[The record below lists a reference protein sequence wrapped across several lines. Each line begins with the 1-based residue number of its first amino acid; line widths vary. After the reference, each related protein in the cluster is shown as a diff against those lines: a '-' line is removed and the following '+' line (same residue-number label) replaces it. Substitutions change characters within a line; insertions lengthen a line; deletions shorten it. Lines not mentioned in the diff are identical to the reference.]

1 MPRREKRAG
10 SSTRTGPTKRVVVRH
25 SDAASFDALRAARD
39 DWMVRERPSGADS
52 GYFTLD
58 EGPFRV
64 WERSVDEAENGDLT
78 ETTEFRLATP
88 LLAAPFGLF
97 FGWAIRKRRFQ
108 TEAPFWAP
116 PQRFDAQGAHAFTLL
131 IAATMAAAYLGT
143 LLSQTISFVADD
155 FGADRG
161 TQGLVTGMTRIGALL
176 SLLIVYLADRVG
188 RRRMLVSAGLG
199 AAVFAVI
206 AAASTNIWFFGSA
219 ELVSRGLT
227 TGLGLLI
234 GIFAAEEAPAGSR
247 AWTASILALFAGL
260 GSGMVLWLIPLAD
273 TSTGGWRILF
283 LVAALAIPV
292 ILALGRRLPESRR
305 FTTMTERKAEPAPIT
320 SDIRRRFTMLAM
332 VGFATSMFAA
342 PSSNFQN
349 EYLRDERGFSGTQI
363 SLFSTVTSTPIGIGV
378 AIFGPMADRRGR
390 RIIGAIGIL
399 AGVIFNVIRYG
410 LGGPL
415 MWIAG
420 TLSTIIGAAAIP
432 ALGVYGPEMFPTSRR
447 GLANG
452 LLTLV
457 AVVGSII
464 GLAFVG
470 EMSER
475 WSFGATF
482 AILAIVP
489 ILATAILRWYPETAQ
504 KALEELNPHD
514 SK

>member
-1 MPRREKRAG
+1 MRRREKRAG
-10 SSTRTGPTKRVVVRH
+10 STKRMGPIKRVVAHH
-25 SDAASFDALRAARD
+25 SDATTFEALRAPRD
-39 DWMVRERPSGADS
+39 DWMVRERPAD
-52 GYFTLD
+52 GTDGHFD
-58 EGPFRV
+58 FDDGPFRV
-64 WERSVDEAENGDLT
+64 WKRSIEPADNGGLT

-88 LLAAPFGLF
+88 LLATPFGWLF
-97 FGWAIRKRRFQ
+97 SWAIRNRRLQ
-108 TEAPFWAP
+108 VDAPFWAP
-116 PQRFDAQGAHAFTLL
+116 PQRFDAQAAHAFTLL

-176 SLLIVYLADRVG
+176 SLLIVYLADRHG
-188 RRRMLVSAGLG
+188 RRRMLVTAGLG
-199 AAVFAVI
+199 AAIFAVL

-219 ELVSRGLT
+219 ELVSRGAT

-283 LVAALAIPV
+283 LVAALAIP
-292 ILALGRRLPESRR
+292 IIIALGRRLPESRR

-320 SDIRRRFTMLAM
+320 PVMRRRFTMLAM
-332 VGFATSMFAA
+332 VGFATSLFAA

-363 SLFSTVTSTPIGIGV
+363 SLFSTITSTPIGIGV

-399 AGVIFNVIRYG
+399 AGVGFNVVRYG
-410 LGGPL
+410 FGGPL

-452 LLTLV
+452 MLTLV

-482 AILAIVP
+482 AVLAIVP

-504 KALEELNPHD
+504 KALEELNPQD
-514 SK
+514 G